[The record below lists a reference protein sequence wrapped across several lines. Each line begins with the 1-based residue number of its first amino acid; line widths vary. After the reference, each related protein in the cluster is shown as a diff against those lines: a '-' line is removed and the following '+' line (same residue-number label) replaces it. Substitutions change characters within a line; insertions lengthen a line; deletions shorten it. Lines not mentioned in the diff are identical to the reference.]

1 MNAQV
6 EKSRSEPSLL
16 EWIVGKLF
24 EDLASK
30 NERFEYYRHDTDK
43 REELSDL
50 IKQMLKSSKSIR
62 RREFMSDGE
71 VYLSVRS
78 VVFKAL
84 TMPPDENN
92 N

>member
-1 MNAQV
+1 MIAQG
-6 EKSRSEPSLL
+6 RSEPSLL
-16 EWIVGKLF
+16 DWIVGKLF
-24 EDLASK
+24 EDLAAK
-30 NERFEYYRHDTDK
+30 EERFEFYRHDTDK

-50 IKQMLKSSKSIR
+50 IKQMLRQSKSIR
-62 RREFMSDGE
+62 RREDMTDGE

-84 TMPPDENN
+84 TMPAPDENN